1 MFYLLLITVLN
12 AAYVSAAPSPT
23 VFYIAN
29 VLLHLGLGAATV
41 IALGIRYRRSPRML
55 PLALAAAFG
64 IYLMFA
70 GATTDHRAI
79 LLAHIAL
86 AVAGLALL
94 MPRWTAPLLTLAILA
109 VVLRFGATPMRI
121 RNPRTAPLSMTQEGA
136 GPKSPFW
143 PSSANTNVN
152 RTIPSNFFMDSKL
165 CGECHKDI
173 YDQWKSSVHH
183 FASFNNKFYRAS
195 ILHMQELSGTQ
206 GSKWCAGC
214 HDHAVFFNGRFE
226 RPMKEQDETPE
237 AQNGLG
243 CMSCHSIVHVASTM
257 GNGDFTIEYPPLHDI
272 ASSHNPYIRKLD
284 AFITY
289 LNPEPHRMSFM
300 KPFMR
305 EQSPEYCATC
315 HKVHLDQPVNHY
327 RWIRGFNE
335 YDNWQ
340 ASGVSGQGA
349 RSFYYPA
356 KSATCTDCHMPLVAS
371 QDPGNRDGK
380 VHSHRFPAAN
390 TAIPFVN
397 HDEAQLKL
405 TEQFLQ
411 SGFITVDLF
420 AASPVEAAKGE
431 VEMQRRS
438 DAPAA
443 ASTFAVGEE
452 AEQSGPITLRE
463 VGKLAAPIDA
473 PGVAFAPGSTV
484 RVDAVVRTRKIG
496 HFFPAGT
503 VDGFDVW
510 LEFQARDA
518 RGRILAWS
526 GSVEDNGRGPVD
538 KGAHF
543 YKSYQLDGEGNPI
556 NKRNAW
562 QTRSTLYVRL
572 IPPGAADTVHFRV
585 TIPKDAAGPITL
597 ETKLN
602 YRKFAN
608 YFTKFAYAGV
618 AKPGSAG
625 IDHDSREYTFDSAPV
640 PDLPIVTLAH
650 ATTKVALGE
659 PHWQAV
665 VRKQDRERWN
675 DWGIGML
682 LQGDLK
688 AAEYAFHRVTEAE
701 PGYADGWL
709 NIARALIQEGE
720 TEAARPY
727 VEKSLALSHGFAR
740 GYFFLAMVQ
749 KAAGD
754 YDGAIRS
761 LQETARQYP
770 RDRVTSNQL
779 GRVLFLERRYAE
791 AVGALGKT
799 LDVDPEDVQAH
810 YNLMLCYRGL
820 GQLDKAAREE
830 QLFLRFKADESSQAL
845 TAKTRL
851 LSPEDNNERQSIHDH
866 TSGPIGRAGALP
878 AAGGQ

>member
-1 MFYLLLITVLN
+1 
-12 AAYVSAAPSPT
+12 
-23 VFYIAN
+23 
-29 VLLHLGLGAATV
+29 
-41 IALGIRYRRSPRML
+41 
-55 PLALAAAFG
+55 
-64 IYLMFA
+64 
-70 GATTDHRAI
+70 
-79 LLAHIAL
+79 
-86 AVAGLALL
+86 
-94 MPRWTAPLLTLAILA
+94 
-109 VVLRFGATPMRI
+109 
-121 RNPRTAPLSMTQEGA
+121 
-136 GPKSPFW
+136 
-143 PSSANTNVN
+143 
-152 RTIPSNFFMDSKL
+152 
-165 CGECHKDI
+165 
-173 YDQWKSSVHH
+173 
-183 FASFNNKFYRAS
+183 
-195 ILHMQELSGTQ
+195 
-206 GSKWCAGC
+206 
-214 HDHAVFFNGRFE
+214 
-226 RPMKEQDETPE
+226 
-237 AQNGLG
+237 
-243 CMSCHSIVHVASTM
+243 
-257 GNGDFTIEYPPLHDI
+257 
-272 ASSHNPYIRKLD
+272 
-284 AFITY
+284 
-289 LNPEPHRMSFM
+289 
-300 KPFMR
+300 
-305 EQSPEYCATC
+305 
-315 HKVHLDQPVNHY
+315 
-327 RWIRGFNE
+327 
-335 YDNWQ
+335 
-340 ASGVSGQGA
+340 
-349 RSFYYPA
+349 
-356 KSATCTDCHMPLVAS
+356 MPLVAS

-420 AASPVEAAKGE
+420 AASPVESTKGD
-431 VEMQRRS
+431 VEMQRRA
-438 DAPAA
+438 DAPSA

-452 AEQSGPITLRE
+452 AEQSGPVTLRE

-518 RGRILAWS
+518 KGRILAWS
-526 GSVEDNGRGPVD
+526 GSVEDNGRGPVE

-543 YKSYQLDGEGNPI
+543 YKSYQIDADGNPI

-602 YRKFAN
+602 YRKFSN
-608 YFTKFAYAGV
+608 YFTRFAYAGV

-640 PDLPIVTLAH
+640 PELPIVTLAH
-650 ATTKVALGE
+650 ATAKIALGE
-659 PHWQAV
+659 PHWQPV

-770 RDRVTSNQL
+770 RDRVTTNQL
-779 GRVLFLERRYAE
+779 GRVLFLQRRYAE
-791 AVGALGKT
+791 AVAALDKT

-866 TSGPIGRAGALP
+866 TSGPIGHAGALP